1 MKFSVL
7 KKKNE
12 VHEHNAEKGTLFS
25 IPQTRIH
32 TNIIRSL
39 QNDKN
44 LIIIITYLEHTTTK
58 TKNMAP
64 NNIEMGKKLN
74 MQMKK
79 SEYSEFFSME
89 FLVNMLVIIM
99 FIMMMMMM
107 MTVLSDSHTIDE
119 NKMMIIMININ

>member
-1 MKFSVL
+1 MNDEILGSQ

-58 TKNMAP
+58 TKKHGA
-64 NNIEMGKKLN
+64 
-74 MQMKK
+74 QQ
-79 SEYSEFFSME
+79 
-89 FLVNMLVIIM
+89 
-99 FIMMMMMM
+99 
-107 MTVLSDSHTIDE
+107 H
-119 NKMMIIMININ
+119 